1 MHELTTSLFEDMK
14 GTSAPGIDGFTVNFI
29 RKFWPPLSH
38 VVKNAINTSKS
49 KGELTITMRFA
60 IFKLLRKGEKDPTLA
75 ANFRPISLLSVVY
88 KLVSCVIKNRLKKVL
103 PQIIGKQQKAYV
115 DSDNIGAVLLNL
127 LSSMKSYN
135 EKKKWQVWS
144 YVSIFVKPLTQLV
157 TPISKMYLKS
167 LILGMISVTGLNF
180 FLQKEKEKSSW
191 MVT

>member
-1 MHELTTSLFEDMK
+1 
-14 GTSAPGIDGFTVNFI
+14 
-29 RKFWPPLSH
+29 
-38 VVKNAINTSKS
+38 
-49 KGELTITMRFA
+49 MRFA
-60 IFKLLRKGEKDPTLA
+60 IFKLLRKGGKDPTLA
-75 ANFRPISLLSVVY
+75 AIFRPISLLSVVY

-135 EKKKWQVWS
+135 EKKVASLVLCIDFRKAFDS
-144 YVSIFVKPLTQLV
+144 FV

-180 FLQKEKEKSSW
+180 FYK
-191 MVT
+191 